1 MGDSWGNEPVEII
14 PGTPEDVAGVR
25 SSLINMIMN
34 GQNLGATRY
43 GHNTPHTD
51 AAGRTTYSFTPYQ
64 INAGTNPQQ
73 LSATNMMS
81 RLAGTPQYIPA
92 TNNLFPHPD
101 LGVFTPALPG
111 EEDGSRS
118 DPGPR
123 RNPRPP
129 NPDPGSGS
137 NPGRR
142 SGPGPS
148 PMGGD
153 VDEEALRRRLMA
165 LNIARRQ
172 RQLGV

>member
-101 LGVFTPALPG
+101 WGVFTPALPG
-111 EEDGSRS
+111 EEIGHGRRLD
-118 DPGPR
+118 PR
-123 RNPRPP
+123 R

-142 SGPGPS
+142 SGPEPP

>member
-101 LGVFTPALPG
+101 WGVFTPALPG
-111 EEDGSRS
+111 EEIGRRLDPDPRRNREL

-123 RNPRPP
+123 RNRE
-129 NPDPGSGS
+129 PDP
-137 NPGRR
+137 
-142 SGPGPS
+142 
-148 PMGGD
+148 MGDD

>member
-51 AAGRTTYSFTPYQ
+51 AAGRTTYSFTPHQ

-101 LGVFTPALPG
+101 WGVFTPALPG
-111 EEDGSRS
+111 EEIGSRADPGLRRNS
-118 DPGPR
+118 RPDPGSRRNSRPDPGPR
-123 RNPRPP
+123 RNSRL
-129 NPDPGSGS
+129 G
-137 NPGRR
+137 
-142 SGPGPS
+142 
-148 PMGGD
+148 GGD
-153 VDEEALRRRLMA
+153 VDEESLRRQLMA

>member
-1 MGDSWGNEPVEII
+1 MGDSWRDEPVKII

-51 AAGRTTYSFTPYQ
+51 ALGRTTYSFTPYQ

-111 EEDGSRS
+111 EEI
-118 DPGPR
+118 GPR
-123 RNPRPP
+123 RPGLPGKEIGPRR
-129 NPDPGSGS
+129 PGL
-137 NPGRR
+137 PGEEIGPRR
-142 SGPGPS
+142 PGPS

-172 RQLGV
+172 RQL